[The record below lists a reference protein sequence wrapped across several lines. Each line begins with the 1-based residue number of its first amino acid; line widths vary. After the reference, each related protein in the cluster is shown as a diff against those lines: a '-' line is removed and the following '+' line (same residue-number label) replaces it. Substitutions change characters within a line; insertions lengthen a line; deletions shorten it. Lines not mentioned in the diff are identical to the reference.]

1 MLVVVVVIR
10 AKNGS
15 YFLLLLFLILLL
27 LLLKG
32 LGPEVGL
39 AVDEVAGLDDLGAGP
54 VGHGT
59 ALSVARRDS
68 AKGAP
73 KMLRQKNQFLI
84 SWVVLRVFTY
94 YCLYYFHSLTAI
106 KWSMIFI

>member
-1 MLVVVVVIR
+1 MVVVIR

-15 YFLLLLFLILLL
+15 YFFLLLFLILF

-54 VGHGT
+54 VGDGT
-59 ALSVARRDS
+59 ALSVARRYS

-73 KMLRQKNQFLI
+73 KMLKQKN
-84 SWVVLRVFTY
+84 
-94 YCLYYFHSLTAI
+94 
-106 KWSMIFI
+106 